1 MMLESKENEIFEDM
15 ILILKGITENIYLDI
30 LWQFID

>member
-1 MMLESKENEIFEDM
+1 MLKSKENEIFEDT
-15 ILILKGITENIYLDI
+15 ILILKGITESIYLHI